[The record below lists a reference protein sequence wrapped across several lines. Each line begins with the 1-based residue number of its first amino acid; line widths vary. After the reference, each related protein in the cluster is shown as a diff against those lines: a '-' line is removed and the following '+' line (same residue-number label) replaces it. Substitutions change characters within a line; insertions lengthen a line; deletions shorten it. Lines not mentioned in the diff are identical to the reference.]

1 MFPTIQKSSTAI
13 QQTVKYTLKLKSGW
27 EKYRGG
33 RQGRAL
39 RCAALRSERIGF
51 TLMGM
56 ADGIL
61 MSRST
66 VSGVSGT
73 AL

>member
-1 MFPTIQKSSTAI
+1 
-13 QQTVKYTLKLKSGW
+13 LKLKRGW

-39 RCAALRSERIGF
+39 RCAALRSERMGF

-56 ADGIL
+56 AGGIL

-73 AL
+73 TL